1 MSECRPGIDAVPWDE
16 QAWLHS
22 DVGGRKTKR
31 PAPLVAR
38 DDDPFHLRRTAEEAG
53 GADDI
58 AGVEKLADPA
68 RGDAFYERN
77 RADLE
82 SEPAEEWDI
91 ALAPLSEAKGLR
103 RDHDTRAKRLEN
115 VSNEV
120 FRLPSRQLGREL
132 EDEQLVRP
140 DFLNQLD
147 AALQRRDQLDV
158 VPEDAARVWV
168 ERDDRRAETGPD
180 RLLDGRP
187 MAPMDAVEGAD
198 RDGALG
204 RLELSRC
211 ADDLQ
216 MASSGR
222 SRSLGT
228 GDGMSHRTPARAPT
242 VVIQSA
248 GRNPSAAPSQ
258 PPARDPSGRMP

>member
-1 MSECRPGIDAVPWDE
+1 MSECRSGIDAVPWDE

-22 DVGGRKTKR
+22 DVGGREAER
-31 PAPLVAR
+31 AAPLVAG
-38 DDDPFHLRRTAEEAG
+38 DDHSLYFGRPAKESG
-53 GADDI
+53 GAHDV
-58 AGVEKLADPA
+58 ARVQELTDPA
-68 RGDAFYERN
+68 RRDAFHKRN
-77 RADLE
+77 RTHLE